1 MSHNLT
7 ERDQQIG
14 LKQAWHGLTTV
25 VDAINVKDNY
35 LTQWDVE
42 RKPLTYINNNDEEVG
57 PGPAPSP
64 CKILSPTGFPSKI
77 TAFITPPTLPM

>member
-25 VDAINVKDNY
+25 VDAIDVQDNY

-42 RKPLTYINNNDEEVG
+42 RKPLTYINNAEKEVE
-57 PGPAPSP
+57 
-64 CKILSPTGFPSKI
+64 TGFGILVGSDDDEI
-77 TAFITPPTLPM
+77 IGTPDEPFL